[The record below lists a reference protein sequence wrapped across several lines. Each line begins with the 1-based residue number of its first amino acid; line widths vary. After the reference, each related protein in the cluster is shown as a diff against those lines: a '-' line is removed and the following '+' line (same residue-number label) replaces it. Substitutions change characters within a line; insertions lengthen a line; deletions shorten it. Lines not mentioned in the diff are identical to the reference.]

1 MSGTISSVQVRLNGL
16 SHTDPDDLDMVLVS
30 PDGTAFVFWSDVG
43 GVRQTNN
50 ACPTAPFACS
60 ISNFTI
66 TVSDSGTTLLPDGN
80 GGTGQDAGVLA
91 NNTTYRPAN
100 HGTGVDSFPD
110 SGVTVSAANSAANS
124 PTFTTGLGG
133 TATFTSRFGG
143 SGNVNGEWRLYIAL
157 DSCCGP
163 TGSDPG
169 SLASWSLI
177 LTTNV
182 ANAATT
188 TSLTSTVN
196 PSFVGNNVTIT
207 ATVTSG
213 GNPVTLGAVSFF
225 DGQQT
230 LAANVTVNASGQA
243 SFTTSA
249 FSEGSR
255 VITANYSG
263 ATGFGNS
270 SGTLTQ
276 VVDRPTTVTGNTFC
290 NVGPI
295 TIPNAIGGS
304 GTPYP
309 SRLFVTG
316 LAGTTQ
322 KVTMQL
328 NGFTHPVPEDVDLLL
343 VSPTGQ
349 KFVPFASVAGIVGVT
364 NIDLT
369 LDDAAAGLMPSSGSL
384 AGGTYR
390 PSAFASATFPSP
402 APAGP
407 YQFAASQGSAT
418 FINTFS
424 GSSPNGTWQLF
435 ASSHGAGTTG
445 TRQFGGGWCLN
456 FTTSSDPATTTTPS
470 VSPSP
475 SAVSQTVTVSALVA
489 NATTADPV
497 NGQGTVNFTVGNTQ
511 LAGPLPLDA
520 NGVASFTKSDFGQG
534 AHFVTAN
541 YNGSPGNFGVS
552 NGTVLHYVD
561 APTTNPS
568 TLRYC
573 NSSAVTFPNVTN
585 RSGSPYPTRILVS
598 GLAGTINK
606 VTVEL
611 NGLSHLFPDDID
623 MMLSGPNGNSLVL
636 FSDVG
641 SSTAVNGLN
650 LVLDSSAAQAL
661 PDATALSAGTFRPSD
676 FQVGTDVFAAPAP
689 RTSAFSASTSSLE
702 TVFANSNGNGFWTLY
717 TTNDSAGT
725 QGGGSLANGWCLNFT
740 MNNPDLTISKSHVGN
755 FTQGQVGA
763 EYTVVVGSRG
773 PGTTSG
779 TITVVENVPAGLT
792 VTGMSGDGWDC
803 TVGTLTCTTSAV
815 LPANGTLPAIR
826 VVVSVA
832 SNASSPLVPSATVS
846 GGGAA
851 NSPTASDSTVIA
863 AGPDLI
869 AIVTADRPAAQ
880 GAVIQMSFTVRNV
893 GGAATTGSYTLTAPM
908 PTGLRIDS
916 IFGANFACAA
926 SGGTNVSCSWSSV
939 LAAGG
944 EIANTFLVQVTVDAP
959 LSVTTTATVSGGGEL
974 NTSNNSGSLTFPVE
988 ERLPDLVVTKV
999 AEGGPFRQGGTVSYR
1014 ITVTNSGNGSA
1025 TGAVTLQDPIPAGLT
1040 VTGINGGLDWT
1051 CTNEATVT
1059 CTTTRVNLPSTSRSI
1074 LLTAS
1079 IAANAP
1085 ASITNVA
1092 TASNAREV
1100 ATNNNSGESVITV
1113 EGLPDLVIEKA
1124 SQSIFVRGG
1133 TASYTLTVTNLG
1145 RGATTGSVVVSD
1157 PMPTGLTVATTP
1169 SGMGWDCSA
1178 STTTNVSCVRTTSI
1192 AGNNA
1197 SAPPI
1202 TFNVSVAGNAP
1213 PSLTNTATVSTTG
1226 ELITGNNNGA
1236 HTTST
1241 VALTDVTISVP
1252 AGVSYTF
1259 NGQTVTGSQTFQ
1271 VAPGTYVLS
1280 TTTPQTLG
1288 AGTRAV
1294 FGSWSNGGAISQN
1307 VVVGSSALTITGNFT
1322 TQHELTMVAGTGG
1335 TVTPASGSFFDAGTV
1350 VNVSATASS
1359 GFTFASWTGPVANA
1373 NAAATTV
1380 TMSAPVSV
1388 TANFTAQTGV
1398 TISVPAGVSYTFN
1411 GQTVTGS
1418 QTFQVAPGTYVL
1430 STTTPQ
1436 TLGAGTRAVFA
1447 SWSNGGAISQNVV
1460 VGSSALTITGTFTTQ
1475 HQLTTAAGTGGTV
1488 TPASGTFFDA
1498 GTVVNVSATASSGFN
1513 FASWTGPVANANA
1526 AATTVTMSAP
1536 VSVTANF
1543 TALTGVTVNVPAGVS
1558 FTLNSVSY
1566 TGSQTVNLAPGSYTL
1581 ATTTPQTL
1589 AAGTRAVFGS
1599 WSDGGAISNLITVG
1613 ASPLVI
1619 TGSFTTQHQLTTA
1632 AGTGGTVTPASGTF
1646 FDAGTV
1652 VNVSATASSGFTFA
1666 SWTGP
1671 VANANAAATTVTMS
1685 APVSVTANFT
1695 AQTGVTISVPAGVS
1709 YTFNGQTV
1717 TGSQTFQVAPGTYV
1731 LSTTT
1736 PQTLG
1741 AGTRAV
1747 FGSWS
1752 NGGAISQN
1760 VVVGSSALTITG
1772 NFATQ
1777 HQLTTAA
1784 GTGGTVTPASGSF
1797 FDAGTVVNVSA
1808 TASSGFVFGSWSGP
1822 VANANA
1828 AATTVTMSAP
1838 VSVTA
1843 NFTAQTGVTIS
1854 VPAGLSYTF
1863 NGQTVTGSQTF
1874 QVAPGTYVL
1883 STTTPQ
1889 TLGAGTRAVF
1899 ASWSNGGAI
1908 SQNVVVGSSALTIT
1922 GTFTTQHQL
1931 TTAAGT
1937 GGTVT
1942 PASGTFFDAGTV
1954 VNVSA
1959 TPSSGFNFTSWTGPV
1974 ANPGAA
1980 STSVTISGPITVS
1993 ASFTAAATTLNAAIA
2008 AKSGPANARV
2018 WSVAIQNTGAGAAVN
2033 AQLNTLSL
2041 TQTFGAACTPVVLT
2055 ALPGAAGTIAPAG
2068 SAIVPV
2074 TIDFSACAVTSRFR
2088 VDLGYSANSGSTTG
2102 VRTITNQFQ

>member
-1 MSGTISSVQVRLNGL
+1 MRALVGCSRGLAGWRAGVLLAALLWAPSAFGACTGTATARTCTSEHASNNLTVVGGAVPQKATVYPSSNVVSGMSGTISSVQVRLNGL

-43 GVRQTNN
+43 GVRLTNN

-100 HGTGVDSFPD
+100 HGTGADSFPD

-133 TATFTSRFGG
+133 TATFASRFGG

-163 TGSDPG
+163 TRSDPG

-182 ANAATT
+182 ADAATT

-213 GNPVTLGAVSFF
+213 GNPVTLGSVTFSLGA
-225 DGQQT
+225 QT
-230 LAANVTVNASGQA
+230 VGSILQLNSSGQV
-243 SFTTSA
+243 SVTTSGLA
-249 FSEGSR
+249 EGST

-263 ATGFGNS
+263 ANGFGAS

-276 VVDRPTTVTGNTFC
+276 VVDRRTTVSGNSFC

-309 SRLFVTG
+309 SKLFVTG
-316 LAGTTQ
+316 VAGTTQ

-349 KFVPFASVAGIVGVT
+349 RFVPFASVAGIVGVT

-369 LDDAAAGLMPSSGSL
+369 LDDAAASLMPSTGSL
-384 AGGTYR
+384 PGGTYR

-435 ASSHGAGTTG
+435 ASSHGAGTAG

-456 FTTSSDPATTTTPS
+456 FTTSSDPATTTTPE

-475 SAVSQTVTVSALVA
+475 SAVEQTVTVSALVA
-489 NATTADPV
+489 NATTSAPV
-497 NGQGTVNFTVGNTQ
+497 NGQGTVNFTVGNTP

-520 NGVASFTKSDFGQG
+520 NGVASFTKSDFAQG

-641 SSTAVNGLN
+641 SSTAVNGLD

-689 RTSAFSASTSSLE
+689 RTNAFSASTSSLE

-717 TTNDSAGT
+717 TTNDSAGS

-763 EYTVVVGSRG
+763 EYTVVVGSSG

-779 TITVVENVPAGLT
+779 TITVVDTPPTGLT
-792 VTGMSGDGWDC
+792 ITGMSGSGWTC
-803 TVGTLTCTTSAV
+803 TVGTATCTTTAALASG
-815 LPANGTLPAIR
+815 GTLPPIT
-826 VVVSVA
+826 VTVNVSA
-832 SNASSPLVPSATVS
+832 NASSPLVNAATVS
-846 GGGAA
+846 AA
-851 NSPTASDSTVIA
+851 FDPGTAGNNRATDSTVIL
-863 AGPDLI
+863 GVPDLTV
-869 AIVTADRPAAQ
+869 AVGTSNPFVQ
-880 GAVIQMSFTVRNV
+880 GGTGAFLYTVINTGAGAS
-893 GGAATTGSYTLTAPM
+893 GGAYSISSQM
-908 PTGLRIDS
+908 PTGLTLQETLTSPDWD
-916 IFGANFACAA
+916 
-926 SGGTNVSCSWSSV
+926 CSNSTS
-939 LAAGG
+939 
-944 EIANTFLVQVTVDAP
+944 TFLSCVR
-959 LSVTTTATVSGGGEL
+959 TTAIPASLGAPIVTARVNIAANAPSSMTNTVVVSGGGEV
-974 NTSNNSGSLTFPVE
+974 NTSNNSGSVTFSVAARTPVTVNVPTGVSF
-988 ERLPDLVVTKV
+988 RLGGVDYTGSQTVSLAPSTYTLSTTSPQTLAAGTR
-999 AEGGPFRQGGTVSYR
+999 AEFASWSDGGPISHPITVGASPLTITGTFTTQHQLTTVAGTGGTVTPASGTFYNAGTVVNVSATPSNGFVFASWTGPVANANAAAT
-1014 ITVTNSGNGSA
+1014 TVTMSA
-1025 TGAVTLQDPIPAGLT
+1025 P
-1040 VTGINGGLDWT
+1040 
-1051 CTNEATVT
+1051 ATVT
-1059 CTTTRVNLPSTSRSI
+1059 ANF
-1074 LLTAS
+1074 TA
-1079 IAANAP
+1079 
-1085 ASITNVA
+1085 
-1092 TASNAREV
+1092 
-1100 ATNNNSGESVITV
+1100 
-1113 EGLPDLVIEKA
+1113 
-1124 SQSIFVRGG
+1124 Q
-1133 TASYTLTVTNLG
+1133 
-1145 RGATTGSVVVSD
+1145 TG
-1157 PMPTGLTVATTP
+1157 
-1169 SGMGWDCSA
+1169 
-1178 STTTNVSCVRTTSI
+1178 
-1192 AGNNA
+1192 
-1197 SAPPI
+1197 
-1202 TFNVSVAGNAP
+1202 
-1213 PSLTNTATVSTTG
+1213 
-1226 ELITGNNNGA
+1226 
-1236 HTTST
+1236 
-1241 VALTDVTISVP
+1241 VTINVP
-1252 AGVSYTF
+1252 TGVSYTF

-1271 VAPGTYVLS
+1271 VAPGTYPLV
-1280 TTTPQTLG
+1280 TPMEQTLG

-1294 FGSWSNGGAISQN
+1294 FASWSNGGARSQN
-1307 VVVGSSALTITGNFT
+1307 VVVGSSALTITGTFT
-1322 TQHELTMVAGTGG
+1322 TQYQLTTAAGTGG
-1335 TVTPASGSFFDAGTV
+1335 TVTPASGTFSDAGTV
-1350 VNVSATASS
+1350 VNVTATASS
-1359 GFTFASWTGPVANA
+1359 GFNFANWTGPVANA

-1398 TISVPAGVSYTFN
+1398 TINVPAGLSYTFN

-1418 QTFQVAPGTYVL
+1418 QTFQVAPGTYPLV
-1430 STTTPQ
+1430 TPMEQ
-1436 TLGAGTRAVFA
+1436 TLGVGTRAVFA
-1447 SWSNGGAISQNVV
+1447 SWSNGGARSQNVV

-1475 HQLTTAAGTGGTV
+1475 YQLTTAAGTGGTV

-1513 FASWTGPVANANA
+1513 FANWSGPVANANA

-1536 VSVTANF
+1536 LSVTANF
-1543 TALTGVTVNVPAGVS
+1543 TAQTGVTINVPAGVS
-1558 FTLNSVSY
+1558 YTFNGQTV
-1566 TGSQTVNLAPGSYTL
+1566 TGSQTFQVAPGTYTL
-1581 ATTTPQTL
+1581 STTTPQTL

-1599 WSDGGAISNLITVG
+1599 WSNGGAISQNVVVG
-1613 ASPLVI
+1613 SSALTI
-1619 TGSFTTQHQLTTA
+1619 TGTFTTQHQLTMV

-1685 APVSVTANFT
+1685 APATVTANFT
-1695 AQTGVTISVPAGVS
+1695 AQTGVTINVPAGVS
-1709 YTFNGQTV
+1709 YTFNGQSV
-1717 TGSQTFQVAPGTYV
+1717 TGT
-1731 LSTTT
+1731 
-1736 PQTLG
+1736 
-1741 AGTRAV
+1741 
-1747 FGSWS
+1747 
-1752 NGGAISQN
+1752 
-1760 VVVGSSALTITG
+1760 
-1772 NFATQ
+1772 
-1777 HQLTTAA
+1777 
-1784 GTGGTVTPASGSF
+1784 
-1797 FDAGTVVNVSA
+1797 
-1808 TASSGFVFGSWSGP
+1808 
-1822 VANANA
+1822 
-1828 AATTVTMSAP
+1828 
-1838 VSVTA
+1838 
-1843 NFTAQTGVTIS
+1843 
-1854 VPAGLSYTF
+1854 
-1863 NGQTVTGSQTF
+1863 QTF